1 LLIRKGK
8 TAILLALLIVLGAP
22 LLPAQDEAGEPVAIY
37 SRGQVSLSLNA
48 GMFIPLFIQ
57 SFSGDYTKSN
67 LHLGAVGSLQ
77 LGVHLDN
84 NWLLGAEVSGMFAKD
99 IRDNLLI
106 MLPITFKGAYYFHFF
121 PFEIPVY
128 LGAGMTLMKLA
139 EQRQIDFILKPGF
152 SSYWKYSSAWAFG
165 MNFVYWLDFQAWK
178 EDPDKARMGNFLEIS
193 LSAKYNF

>member
-1 LLIRKGK
+1 MLICKGK
-8 TAILLALLIVLGAP
+8 TAILLALLLVLSAP
-22 LLPAQDEAGEPVAIY
+22 LLPAQDDTGEALAIY
-37 SRGQVSLSLNA
+37 SLGQVSMSLNA

-57 SFSGDYTKSN
+57 SFSGDYAKSN
-67 LHLGAVGSLQ
+67 LRLGAVGSLQ

-84 NWLLGAEVSGMFAKD
+84 HWLLGTEVAGMYVKD
-99 IRDNLLI
+99 IRDNPLL
-106 MLPITFKGAYYFHFF
+106 MLPITLKGSYFFHIF

-128 LGAGMTLMKLA
+128 LGAGINLMKLA
-139 EQRQIDFILKPGF
+139 DQRQIDFILKPGF

-165 MNFVYWLDFQAWK
+165 MNFVYWLDFQSWK